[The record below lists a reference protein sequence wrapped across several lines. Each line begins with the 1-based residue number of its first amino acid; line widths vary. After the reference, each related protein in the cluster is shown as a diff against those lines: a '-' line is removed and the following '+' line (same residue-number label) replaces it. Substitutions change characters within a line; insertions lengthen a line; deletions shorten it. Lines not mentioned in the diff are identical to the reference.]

1 MGIQADGEFDC
12 KGLEERII
20 ELVSDEFPKE
30 SFKLITK
37 NKKGDEVIYCK
48 VATDLKGNPQK
59 VGCKIAG
66 KKTNHGEFEDVCK
79 VGFFSMES
87 LRFVYCML
95 SRVERVDSLLK
106 RGTLVVKLMSEITNT
121 ISVISHWP
129 VFPSYIPKYCLA
141 FCFGSLIAS
150 SSIYWK
156 VIWVWIAT
164 NQS

>member
-1 MGIQADGEFDC
+1 MDLFIQELVRWKEIIFSVGIQADGEFDC

-79 VGFFSMES
+79 VGFF
-87 LRFVYCML
+87 L
-95 SRVERVDSLLK
+95 
-106 RGTLVVKLMSEITNT
+106 
-121 ISVISHWP
+121 
-129 VFPSYIPKYCLA
+129 
-141 FCFGSLIAS
+141 
-150 SSIYWK
+150 WK
-156 VIWVWIAT
+156 VWDLFIVCF
-164 NQS
+164 QG